1 MTRSNDVSAEQLEY
15 APPDKR
21 TVDAKIVRRTFVRCI
36 ACRIRSSA
44 IVRPDGTYRLPTIDG
59 RCRCGCDRFI
69 ELDGLMAE

>member
-1 MTRSNDVSAEQLEY
+1 MTRSNDASAEQLEY
-15 APPDKR
+15 SPSETR

-44 IVRPDGTYRLPTIDG
+44 VVRTDGTYRLPTIDG